1 MLRHENILAFVAADT
16 VSRTTSSTQLWLVT
30 RYHQLGSLYDY
41 LHRHVITSASQLLRL
56 LQSAAAGLAHLHT
69 EIIGTQVS
77 HYTCTPRLLALGYLI
92 TLAHRVY
99 WHSGVSLH
107 PHTEIIG
114 TRVSHTPAHR
124 DYWLLGVSLHL
135 HAEIIGTLVSHYTC
149 TPRLF
154 PLGYLTTPAYSGIS
168 VITDIVERF
177 HFHVL
182 TIFSCHSQ

>member
-77 HYTCTPRLLALGYLI
+77 HYTCTLRLLALTYL
-92 TLAHRVY
+92 T
-99 WHSGVSLH
+99 
-107 PHTEIIG
+107 
-114 TRVSHTPAHR
+114 TPAHR

-135 HAEIIGTLVSHYTC
+135 HTEIIGTHVSHYTC
-149 TPRLF
+149 TPRL
-154 PLGYLTTPAYSGIS
+154 LALTCLTTPARRDYWHSRIS
-168 VITDIVERF
+168 LHLHTEIISTRVSHYTCILRY
-177 HFHVL
+177 L
-182 TIFSCHSQ
+182 SNNRHS